1 DEIRRQRRDAAPI
14 IDPRIEKFLVIGIGE
29 IWRSL
34 DIYIRHKQPGNGYR
48 AQHLAAAW
56 LRPAVHRNFRLGTK
70 ILNYDLLNVP
80 IALVEV
86 TDRQQRIDPILR
98 RFPDSNEDA
107 GCERHALLSRVFY
120 DSQALR
126 GNFVG
131 SVVMSCAW
139 SE

>member
-1 DEIRRQRRDAAPI
+1 RDAAPI
-14 IDPRIEKFLVIGIGE
+14 IDPRIEKFLVIGIGD

-80 IALVEV
+80 IAFVEI
-86 TDRQQRIDPILR
+86 TNRQQRVNPVLR
-98 RFPDSNEDA
+98 RFADSDENA
-107 GCERHALLSRVFY
+107 GCERYVLLSSFFY

-126 GNFVG
+126 WNFVG
-131 SVVMSCAW
+131 SVVMGCAR